1 MILLI
6 ILLSL
11 AIVFDIID
19 LFCNESGELTI
30 TGFLG
35 SLGRGMLIGLGALV
49 VIAAIKMQEEGKTPN
64 AVDVYKGDAE
74 IKIVYTDTI
83 PTDTIVV
90 WKDGRKR
97 EW

>member
-1 MILLI
+1 MIFLI

-19 LFCNESGELTI
+19 FFRNDSGELTI
-30 TGFLG
+30 TNFLG
-35 SLGRGMLIGLGALV
+35 ILSRGVLIGLGVLV
-49 VIAAIKMQEEGKTPN
+49 IIAVIIMQEEGKTPN
-64 AVDVYKGDAE
+64 AVDVYKGNAE

-90 WKDGRKR
+90 WKDSRKR
-97 EW
+97 E